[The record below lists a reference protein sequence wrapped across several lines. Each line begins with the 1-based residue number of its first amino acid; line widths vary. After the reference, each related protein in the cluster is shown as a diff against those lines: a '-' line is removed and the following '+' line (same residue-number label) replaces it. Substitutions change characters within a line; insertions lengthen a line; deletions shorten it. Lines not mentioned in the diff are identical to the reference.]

1 MKKIFSKFD
10 KNEKL
15 DNSHNHSTSKETNS
29 FVGKVF
35 TVGRVSVTVEDVL
48 AEGGF
53 AMVFLAKANT
63 GNTKYALK
71 RMYVNNEHDLN
82 VAKREIQIASNLSG
96 HKNIIGYVDSSITH
110 TGNGVCEVLLLMP
123 YCKQHM
129 LAMMNARLQV
139 GFTEPEVLSIFC
151 DISEAVSRLHYCQT
165 PIIHRDL
172 KVENILQNDA
182 GNFVLCD
189 FGSATAK
196 VLNAQQHGVTFVE
209 EEIQKY
215 TTLSYRAP
223 EMIDLYSGKSITTK
237 ADIWALGCML
247 YKLCFFNLPF
257 GESTLAIQNGQ
268 FSIPDN
274 SKYSTGMHQLIKYM
288 LEPDMDKRP
297 NIWQVCEVVFRL
309 AGKDNPVQNLHK
321 SPPPNF
327 EQLVIPPFESEA
339 KRISA
344 AAAAKTPKPQSV
356 PIVESGTSVAPRQ
369 RPKGSSAVHGA
380 NPLGLGLPPSPSPR
394 NNITSPQPQ
403 QQQQPIV
410 EQFQA
415 NFPQLAPPVVP
426 PQQTTATTAV
436 STATVAI
443 PATTP
448 QTSTIVVAATPTVAP
463 PPPTTTPLTQQQ
475 PTVNQIV
482 NTNTAVIAAQQPQP
496 PPEVLNSLFES
507 SVYPDPFS
515 ENAPVAMKHTAVD
528 TVACSS
534 GLGVG
539 VGVGLGLGLG
549 VGVGDG
555 LDNIA
560 VSSLSAHHTTV
571 GNTPTKSSMLTVS
584 GVGPSTGSSGGTSGH
599 RRNVS
604 DTSAFNKTFANETSQ
619 FLAPY
624 DHSVKS
630 RASHAHDASGG
641 GGDDS
646 MLVNAMANSG
656 TNYGGSNPGL
666 FLPAAQTLHMQ
677 GQGAAAMSASISN
690 AELTSAQV
698 LRANMESNT
707 NNSLAYTNA
716 DAVAAANHASG
727 SSLGK
732 RIEAWNPFE
741 EQPFGQMT
749 EDHIFEAE
757 FDKIRQRGSQGSITA
772 KSASTTS
779 TLTPTE
785 GYATSMPATQT
796 QSTSQQQQQQP
807 PQQQAP
813 PQLPVT
819 VTPFGPTVV
828 GGAAVTG
835 GVSGSVNAVVTHIA
849 EDPFGSAPFSLPAGL
864 REKATTLRKTGA
876 KFNVTGG
883 PTASM
888 ASSSGGASGNI
899 TAACGTTSS
908 TASSK
913 WLLSPTLEVSSEEKT
928 SLINNLKTDSEGGA
942 DGALGDA
949 LHCVGGGDGDSV
961 ATLAGVALPGG
972 NFVKLPLED
981 RNKYEKLRSN
991 DNPTSDDSDSEY
1003 FQEDYGNTSGP
1014 SSTKAIFKQIVTNN
1028 IPDTI
1033 HKIQQAAYHKVDKTQ
1048 LKVPIVKK
1056 LRHST
1061 KKPTTAAQQA
1071 AQQVNAALEQHEQQH
1086 QQAAAIAAAAAAAAT
1101 GDKSDSED
1109 SIGSA
1114 SDLRAEDDDF
1124 FDENDV
1130 QRRNTKLRRPVMDM
1144 DGISESVKTC
1154 SSSAYHAECESVT
1167 THEDDVSRVLVKVR
1181 MRKKDRTAAAVAAA
1195 AEASGITAR
1204 VDESELSP
1212 TSNDFLNKLG
1222 DKPLL
1227 LDDELDYGSGDSDSK
1242 GKSSNETEESPE
1254 NAPLPT
1260 LPTNTN
1266 NQPEELDV
1274 FAMAPF
1280 KMPVGLPLKRRTSKT
1295 QRAPPKVPARN
1306 PPVQTQSHSVEI
1318 WTSTPVKGADKRTNS
1333 VDSFANFPS
1342 GPSPQ
1347 LDEFNEP
1354 FFNPFVEPKM
1364 NTSAVTPKPHVQSS
1378 SNFGTVT
1385 VISTVPEAS
1394 KESTTAKPTIATNF
1408 VPKFPATECPIIE
1421 PKLPVTEVPAPEQ
1434 DLFGSEP
1441 FPQVIRKCIIV
1452 NPIEGVNDSVTR
1464 NKNNNNIVQ
1473 IKQVQATPPNHI
1485 SQTQNQHTGMP
1496 TIPTPFSTT
1505 TVPQPSGPAPQLVT
1519 INHSI
1524 IINKTPEPLPN
1535 SSLQYRNNVN
1545 SIQLTAPIPAP
1556 PLSAAATGTATN
1568 AYIKLP
1574 ATVVTNANNI
1584 TIAKHVN
1591 VSIPPTNVA
1600 AINVP
1605 APNATAM
1612 HKPTLKTSAHAASA
1626 HGGIVLNIPSGMS
1639 HSVSSISASKQAQ
1652 MPSKTSI
1659 GGSSSMITHLKMSD
1673 HQSLFPIADNGFVQI
1688 SQDRCSDFTTDDEAE
1703 PVVPHGSHAADMD
1716 AVTPATAATTS
1727 ASTTILNSAPLTTTK
1742 PKKEKSHLG
1751 VRTLPAK
1758 ITQKVKGHTYKK
1770 VVSASVLGSTS
1781 SLTSSSKQ
1789 KHQRLQ
1795 SQSQDDDDDD
1805 DNDVIVNEAKYKNRS
1820 TTNISTNSATKHSK
1834 TTASAGVG
1842 SNAKG
1847 TSASANAAMT
1857 SSFQS
1862 NTIQN
1867 SAKTGFS
1874 NMSFEDF
1881 PSDQEIDRLSKTI
1894 PFEVVRN
1901 EKMLLEAEK
1910 KFGSLKRRNNLF
1922 S

>member
-1 MKKIFSKFD
+1 
-10 KNEKL
+10 
-15 DNSHNHSTSKETNS
+15 
-29 FVGKVF
+29 
-35 TVGRVSVTVEDVL
+35 
-48 AEGGF
+48 
-53 AMVFLAKANT
+53 MVFLAKANT

-110 TGNGVCEVLLLMP
+110 AGNGVCEVLLLMP

-139 GFTEPEVLSIFC
+139 GFNEQEVLTIFC

-196 VLNAQQHGVTFVE
+196 ILNPQQHGVPLVE
-209 EEIQKY
+209 EEIQKF

-237 ADIWALGCML
+237 GDIWALGCML

-257 GESTLAIQNGQ
+257 GESTLAIQNCQ

-274 SKYSTGMHQLIKYM
+274 SKYSKGMHQLIKYM

-297 NIWQVCEVVFRL
+297 NIWQVCELAFRL
-309 AGKDNPVQNLHK
+309 AGKENAVQNLHK
-321 SPPPNF
+321 SPPPNYD
-327 EQLVIPPFESEA
+327 QLVVPPYESEA

-344 AAAAKTPKPQSV
+344 TVAASKTSKPQSV

-369 RPKGSSAVHGA
+369 RPKGSSAVHGP
-380 NPLGLGLPPSPSPR
+380 NPLGLGLPPSPSSR

-403 QQQQPIV
+403 QPVV

-426 PQQTTATTAV
+426 PPPTPQTATAV
-436 STATVAI
+436 SASGAANITTA
-443 PATTP
+443 PAP
-448 QTSTIVVAATPTVAP
+448 APAPAAVVAAAPTAAATLSVPA
-463 PPPTTTPLTQQQ
+463 PTTLTQSQ
-475 PTVNQIV
+475 TVSQV
-482 NTNTAVIAAQQPQP
+482 SSNTASSAAAAAAATIVTQQP

-515 ENAPVAMKHTAVD
+515 ENAPSSVSLKNTTALD

-534 GLGVG
+534 GVGIGVG
-539 VGVGLGLGLG
+539 I
-549 VGVGDG
+549 GDG

-560 VSSLSAHHTTV
+560 ASSLSAHQAI
-571 GNTPTKSSMLTVS
+571 GSTPTKSSMLTVS
-584 GVGPSTGSSGGTSGH
+584 SGMGSSVSVSGSSGH

-630 RASHAHDASGG
+630 RAPHSSDASGG
-641 GGDDS
+641 GGGAGGDDS

-666 FLPAAQTLHMQ
+666 FLPATQWLHMQ
-677 GQGAAAMSASISN
+677 GQGAAVMSASISN

-698 LRANMESNT
+698 LRCNMDTSCSSQVVPSANVAVDGAGTT
-707 NNSLAYTNA
+707 NQAR
-716 DAVAAANHASG
+716 ASG
-727 SSLGK
+727 TGSSMEQ

-785 GYATSMPATQT
+785 GYGVAMPAPPLP
-796 QSTSQQQQQQP
+796 QQQQAQP
-807 PQQQAP
+807 PTFGQTGAVASA
-813 PQLPVT
+813 VT
-819 VTPFGPTVV
+819 VGAGGGGVGVNTVV
-828 GGAAVTG
+828 P
-835 GVSGSVNAVVTHIA
+835 HIP

-864 REKATTLRKTGA
+864 REKATTLHKTGA
-876 KFNVTGG
+876 KFVVTGG
-883 PTASM
+883 PPTSM
-888 ASSSGGASGNI
+888 PQSSSGGGSGNM
-899 TAACGTTSS
+899 TAASS

-942 DGALGDA
+942 GGGLDDVHGGGG
-949 LHCVGGGDGDSV
+949 GGGDGDSV

-972 NFVKLPLED
+972 GFVKLPLED

-991 DNPTSDDSDSEY
+991 DNPTSDDSDSEF
-1003 FQEDYGNTSGP
+1003 FQEDYSNTTGP

-1086 QQAAAIAAAAAAAAT
+1086 QQAAAIAAAAAAASGA
-1101 GDKSDSED
+1101 KSDGED

-1114 SDLRAEDDDF
+1114 SDLRAEDDDL

-1130 QRRNTKLRRPVMDM
+1130 RTRNTKLRRPIMDM

-1181 MRKKDRTAAAVAAA
+1181 LRKKDRTAAAVAAA
-1195 AEASGITAR
+1195 AEASGIVACD
-1204 VDESELSP
+1204 DESELSP
-1212 TSNDFLNKLG
+1212 TSNDFHNKLG

-1242 GKSSNETEESPE
+1242 GKSSNETEESPDSGVPPNLVA
-1254 NAPLPT
+1254 NANANSKPI
-1260 LPTNTN
+1260 
-1266 NQPEELDV
+1266 ELDV

-1280 KMPVGLPLKRRTSKT
+1280 KMPVGLPLKKRTTKST
-1295 QRAPPKVPARN
+1295 RGPPKVPARN
-1306 PPVQTQSHSVEI
+1306 PPVQSHSAEI
-1318 WTSTPVKGADKRTNS
+1318 WTSTPVKGCENRTSSTDNFTS
-1333 VDSFANFPS
+1333 FPS

-1354 FFNPFVEPKM
+1354 IFNPFVEPVVAQ
-1364 NTSAVTPKPHVQSS
+1364 SALTPKPHIQSV

-1385 VISTVPEAS
+1385 VISTSADTAAATPKPA
-1394 KESTTAKPTIATNF
+1394 TAKAAGLAFVSNFPTAKRVELPTS
-1408 VPKFPATECPIIE
+1408 VLPAHE
-1421 PKLPVTEVPAPEQ
+1421 K

-1452 NPIEGVNDSVTR
+1452 NSTEGAAENATN

-1473 IKQVQATPPNHI
+1473 IQQP
-1485 SQTQNQHTGMP
+1485 QTTVPAAPVAKHSNVT
-1496 TIPTPFSTT
+1496 TIPTFGMPSATAA
-1505 TVPQPSGPAPQLVT
+1505 PQPTSKPQLVT

-1524 IINKTPEPLPN
+1524 IINKTPEPLAS
-1535 SSLQYRNNVN
+1535 SSLQYRSHNPN
-1545 SIQLTAPIPAP
+1545 SFQQHSPATTA
-1556 PLSAAATGTATN
+1556 SSGAATTTSGS

-1574 ATVVTNANNI
+1574 ATVAPLNIANI
-1584 TIAKHVN
+1584 ASAKHVSVN
-1591 VSIPPTNVA
+1591 IPPPQPAVASISIPG
-1600 AINVP
+1600 
-1605 APNATAM
+1605 PNAATILHKQSLKVSAHIPHTHGVVLTIPGGGGGSGAAAAAVAVALPSNSNSTTATVSKIA
-1612 HKPTLKTSAHAASA
+1612 HTPSTHGAIATSSTSAHMK
-1626 HGGIVLNIPSGMS
+1626 V
-1639 HSVSSISASKQAQ
+1639 
-1652 MPSKTSI
+1652 
-1659 GGSSSMITHLKMSD
+1659 SD

-1688 SQDRCSDFTTDDEAE
+1688 SQERCSDFASDDEAE
-1703 PVVPHGSHAADMD
+1703 PVVSHGSHAADMG
-1716 AVTPATAATTS
+1716 AATSRTTPPTSSATA
-1727 ASTTILNSAPLTTTK
+1727 ILSSAPIAPASK
-1742 PKKEKSHLG
+1742 AKKEKSHLG

-1770 VVSASVLGSTS
+1770 VVSAGVLGSTS

-1795 SQSQDDDDDD
+1795 CQSQEDDDDDD
-1805 DNDVIVNEAKYKNRS
+1805 DDVVDVERNREGNFKNRS
-1820 TTNISTNSATKHSK
+1820 ASSAVTSSSTKHSSK
-1834 TTASAGVG
+1834 HTASTGGGVG
-1842 SNAKG
+1842 GSSSAKG
-1847 TSASANAAMT
+1847 PSAPANSAMSN
-1857 SSFQS
+1857 SFQS

-1881 PSDQEIDRLSKTI
+1881 PSDQEIDRLSKTL

>member
-1 MKKIFSKFD
+1 
-10 KNEKL
+10 
-15 DNSHNHSTSKETNS
+15 
-29 FVGKVF
+29 
-35 TVGRVSVTVEDVL
+35 
-48 AEGGF
+48 
-53 AMVFLAKANT
+53 MVFLAKTNT

-139 GFTEPEVLSIFC
+139 GFNEQEVLNIFC
-151 DISEAVSRLHYCQT
+151 DISEAVSRLHFCQT

-196 VLNAQQHGVTFVE
+196 ILNPQQHGVTMIE

-274 SKYSTGMHQLIKYM
+274 SKYSKGMHQLIKYM

-297 NIWQVCEVVFRL
+297 NIWQVCEVAFRL

-321 SPPPNF
+321 SPPPNYDK
-327 EQLVIPPFESEA
+327 LVVPPFESEA
-339 KRISA
+339 KRISGA
-344 AAAAKTPKPQSV
+344 AAASKTPKPQSV

-369 RPKGSSAVHGA
+369 RPKGSTAVHGQ

-403 QQQQPIV
+403 QQPIV

-415 NFPQLAPPVVP
+415 NFSQLTPPVVAS
-426 PQQTTATTAV
+426 QQTAATLTATT
-436 STATVAI
+436 VAI
-443 PATTP
+443 TAASVAVPAQAPITE
-448 QTSTIVVAATPTVAP
+448 VATQPTAAAP
-463 PPPTTTPLTQQQ
+463 PPPPSTQPLQNVNQGIASNTTTTIATQQQ
-475 PTVNQIV
+475 
-482 NTNTAVIAAQQPQP
+482 AQP
-496 PPEVLNSLFES
+496 PPPAEVLNSLFAS

-515 ENAPVAMKHTAVD
+515 ENNETLTAALKNN
-528 TVACSS
+528 TVAC
-534 GLGVG
+534 GGVG
-539 VGVGLGLGLG
+539 AG
-549 VGVGDG
+549 GVGDG

-560 VSSLSAHHTTV
+560 VASSLSTHVAV
-571 GNTPTKSSMLTVS
+571 SNTPTKSSMLTVS
-584 GVGPSTGSSGGTSGH
+584 SAGTSAGGSGTNSGH

-624 DHSVKS
+624 DQSVKS
-630 RASHAHDASGG
+630 RAPHSNEVGSSRGG

-666 FLPAAQTLHMQ
+666 VLPAAQTLHMQ
-677 GQGAAAMSASISN
+677 GQGATMSASISN

-698 LRANMESNT
+698 MRANMDTKPTTSNLT
-707 NNSLAYTNA
+707 SSTTIFDADAKIVSNNS
-716 DAVAAANHASG
+716 D
-727 SSLGK
+727 SLEKG
-732 RIEAWNPFE
+732 IGAWNPFE

-785 GYATSMPATQT
+785 GYAVAA
-796 QSTSQQQQQQP
+796 QP
-807 PQQQAP
+807 TPQQQTQPLSATSTFGQP
-813 PQLPVT
+813 IAGT
-819 VTPFGPTVV
+819 VTGN
-828 GGAAVTG
+828 GSSGAVANV
-835 GVSGSVNAVVTHIA
+835 AAPHIP

-864 REKATTLRKTGA
+864 REKATALRKTGA
-876 KFNVTGG
+876 KFIVSGVGG
-883 PTASM
+883 SSSSM
-888 ASSSGGASGNI
+888 ASPSGGSSTNM

-908 TASSK
+908 TTSSK

-928 SLINNLKTDSEGGA
+928 SLINNLKTDSEGGDA
-942 DGALGDA
+942 GGMHGDM
-949 LHCVGGGDGDSV
+949 HGCGGDCASV
-961 ATLAGVALPGG
+961 TTLAGVALPGG
-972 NFVKLPLED
+972 GFVKLPLED

-991 DNPTSDDSDSEY
+991 DQPTSDDSDSEF
-1003 FQEDYGNTSGP
+1003 FQEDCENTSGP

-1048 LKVPIVKK
+1048 IKVPIVKK

-1071 AQQVNAALEQHEQQH
+1071 AQQVNAVLEQHEQQ
-1086 QQAAAIAAAAAAAAT
+1086 QQQVAAIAAAAAAVT
-1101 GDKSDSED
+1101 RGGTKSDSDD

-1114 SDLRAEDDDF
+1114 SDLRAEDDDL
-1124 FDENDV
+1124 FDENDLHARKF
-1130 QRRNTKLRRPVMDM
+1130 QRPIMDI

-1195 AEASGITAR
+1195 AEASGLITAHD
-1204 VDESELSP
+1204 DESELSP
-1212 TSNDFLNKLG
+1212 NLTDFLNKLG

-1227 LDDELDYGSGDSDSK
+1227 LDDELDYGSADSDSK

-1254 NAPLPT
+1254 SGDT
-1260 LPTNTN
+1260 LQHKIEAGVNT
-1266 NQPEELDV
+1266 EKSVELDV

-1280 KMPVGLPLKRRTSKT
+1280 KMPVGLPLKKRTTKIS
-1295 QRAPPKVPARN
+1295 RGPPKVPARN
-1306 PPVQTQSHSVEI
+1306 PPPPAQAQTMEI
-1318 WTSTPVKGADKRTNS
+1318 WTSTPVKSAANRISSLDN
-1333 VDSFANFPS
+1333 FAKFPA

-1354 FFNPFVEPKM
+1354 VFNPFVVPD
-1364 NTSAVTPKPHVQSS
+1364 SARHAVTPKPHIQCASS
-1378 SNFGTVT
+1378 FGTVT
-1385 VISTVPEAS
+1385 VISTVADAPKAAARS
-1394 KESTTAKPTIATNF
+1394 LAAATF
-1408 VPKFPATECPIIE
+1408 VPT
-1421 PKLPVTEVPAPEQ
+1421 APLRHTNEMSPTAEQ

-1441 FPQVIRKCIIV
+1441 FPQVIRKSIILSA
-1452 NPIEGVNDSVTR
+1452 NDCANDSA
-1464 NKNNNNIVQ
+1464 NKNNSSVVQ
-1473 IKQVQATPPNHI
+1473 IKQAQQQPAT
-1485 SQTQNQHTGMP
+1485 SAS
-1496 TIPTPFSTT
+1496 IPTPTFSDEPTASMPPPTT
-1505 TVPQPSGPAPQLVT
+1505 APQLVT

-1524 IINKTPEPLPN
+1524 IINKTPEPLPTN
-1535 SSLQYRNNVN
+1535 TLLYRNNLIN
-1545 SIQLTAPIPAP
+1545 
-1556 PLSAAATGTATN
+1556 AAASSLVTSTAAVPSGS
-1568 AYIKLP
+1568 AYIQLP
-1574 ATVVTNANNI
+1574 ATKTTSNKTNISND
-1584 TIAKHVN
+1584 TQHFTTD
-1591 VSIPPTNVA
+1591 IPTPHAALAAQNSVA
-1600 AINVP
+1600 PIKVCAP
-1605 APNATAM
+1605 APNT
-1612 HKPTLKTSAHAASA
+1612 HN
-1626 HGGIVLNIPSGMS
+1626 IVLTMPSCMPSLYSSNTATISATGAKTNS
-1639 HSVSSISASKQAQ
+1639 SITSISAVVA
-1652 MPSKTSI
+1652 PPP
-1659 GGSSSMITHLKMSD
+1659 HLL
-1673 HQSLFPIADNGFVQI
+1673 QNPNYQTLFPIADNGFVQI
-1688 SQDRCSDFTTDDEAE
+1688 SQERCSDFASDDEAE
-1703 PVVPHGSHAADMD
+1703 PVVPHKSHSTELGANAAQTTTPPAAILNTSGSGGTH
-1716 AVTPATAATTS
+1716 ATTKS
-1727 ASTTILNSAPLTTTK
+1727 
-1742 PKKEKSHLG
+1742 KKEKSHLG

-1781 SLTSSSKQ
+1781 SLTSNSKQ

-1795 SQSQDDDDDD
+1795 SQSHDDDDDDD
-1805 DNDVIVNEAKYKNRS
+1805 DNDARDKGGHSKHRS
-1820 TTNISTNSATKHSK
+1820 NTNIASATTKHSK
-1834 TTASAGVG
+1834 NTTSTASCRG
-1842 SNAKG
+1842 S
-1847 TSASANAAMT
+1847 TSAAKSANAT
-1857 SSFQS
+1857 LSNSFQS

-1867 SAKTGFS
+1867 SAKTGFA

-1881 PSDQEIDRLSKTI
+1881 PSDQEIDRLSKTL